1 MLVVCFKS
9 QKYEMKNSGVFPFFF
24 LIHKYAINSKYSTV
38 SNITTLFHKEIIKGG
53 FARYAPTTLVCS
65 FVWAK

>member
-1 MLVVCFKS
+1 
-9 QKYEMKNSGVFPFFF
+9 MKNSGVFPFFF